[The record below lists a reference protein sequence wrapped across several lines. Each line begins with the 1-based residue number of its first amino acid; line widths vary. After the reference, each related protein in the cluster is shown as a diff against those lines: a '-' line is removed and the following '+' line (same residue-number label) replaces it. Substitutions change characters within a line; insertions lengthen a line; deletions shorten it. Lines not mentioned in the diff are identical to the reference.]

1 MRQKIFSTTILL
13 SIFIYLQGCST
24 TATLATTG
32 GGAALTSTDQ
42 RSVGSIIDDN
52 WSIEHA
58 AGYVINEDPE
68 LADKTHINITSYNG
82 IVLITG
88 EAPTK
93 KLKADVEK
101 VIKSMPKVRRIH
113 NMVTVAAPSSFLTR
127 ASDTTLTARIKASML
142 GEENFPSSRIKVV
155 TENGS
160 TYLMGLVTRAEG
172 ATAVTIT
179 QGISGVQKIVK
190 LFEYT
195 D

>member
-1 MRQKIFSTTILL
+1 MLQKIL
-13 SIFIYLQGCST
+13 SIALFLFIFLNLQGCST

-32 GGAALTSTDQ
+32 GGAAVTSADQ
-42 RSVGSIIDDN
+42 RSIGAIIDDN

-88 EAPTK
+88 EAPTE
-93 KLKADVEK
+93 KLHRDVERT
-101 VIKSMPKVRRIH
+101 VKSMPKVRRIH

-142 GEENFPSSRIKVV
+142 GEENFPASKIKVV
-155 TENGS
+155 TENGA
-160 TYLMGLVTRAEG
+160 TYLMGLVARKEG